1 MASLLD
7 RVGRAWARWRCC
19 PPPPKVTGVTAQAGG
34 GSGEVVVTWDPLPAS
49 ANVSFY
55 RVYEKKL
62 TGQYWHLAVVTTDA
76 LGLLAPNRLG
86 VVDAADYWPWP
97 SGGTTPGPRCF
108 VVTAISTH
116 GLEGPMSNEVCGAPV
131 GG

>member
-49 ANVSFY
+49 ANVAFY

-97 SGGTTPGPRCF
+97 TGGTTPGPRCF

-116 GLEGPMSNEVCGAPV
+116 GLEGPMSNETWGSPV

>member
-1 MASLLD
+1 MAVLSAPAEGHRRHRAGRRREWRSRRHVGSPSRERER
-7 RVGRAWARWRCC
+7 RV
-19 PPPPKVTGVTAQAGG
+19 
-34 GSGEVVVTWDPLPAS
+34 L
-49 ANVSFY
+49 

-86 VVDAADYWPWP
+86 IVDAADYWPWP
-97 SGGTTPGPRCF
+97 TGGTTPGPRCF

-116 GLEGPMSNEVCGAPV
+116 GLEGPMSNEACGSPV